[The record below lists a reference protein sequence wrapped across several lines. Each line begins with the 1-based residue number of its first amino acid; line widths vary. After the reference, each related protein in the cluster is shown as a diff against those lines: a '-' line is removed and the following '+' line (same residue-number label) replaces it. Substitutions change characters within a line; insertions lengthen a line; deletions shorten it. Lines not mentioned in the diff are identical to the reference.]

1 MDVAATTDYKQNST
15 FKNGCDIGKAV
26 SDWTNNYNNNKK
38 HGNKAIR
45 DILHKEIITM
55 FT

>member
-1 MDVAATTDYKQNST
+1 MH
-15 FKNGCDIGKAV
+15 KNNKIQLLIVV

>member
-1 MDVAATTDYKQNST
+1 MWLLQRQTINNST
-15 FKNGCDIGKAV
+15 FRNECAIGKTV
-26 SDWTNNYNNNKK
+26 SDWTNNYNNKK
-38 HGNKAIR
+38 YGNKALR

>member
-1 MDVAATTDYKQNST
+1 MHKINKIQLLIV
-15 FKNGCDIGKAV
+15 V
-26 SDWTNNYNNNKK
+26 SDWTNNYNNKK